1 MYQLHFSSSA
11 NRTLAL
17 YKKSNPILF
26 KKVSKILV
34 ELMEHPRQGIGRP
47 EPLVN
52 GDGITYSRRIT
63 AHDRIIYD
71 VYDDQVVVLVLSIG
85 GHYSDK

>member
-1 MYQLHFSSSA
+1 MSI
-11 NRTLAL
+11 

-52 GDGITYSRRIT
+52 GDSVTYSRRIT

-71 VYDDQVVVLVLSIG
+71 VYDDQVVVLVISVG